1 MSALKVRIFNLI
13 IIFNPITLFFFALLE
28 KDYDKAIELYSKAIE
43 LDPGNAVYYAN
54 RSLANLRTES
64 FG

>member
-1 MSALKVRIFNLI
+1 MILDKI
-13 IIFNPITLFFFALLE
+13 
-28 KDYDKAIELYSKAIE
+28 YDKAIELYSKAID
-43 LDPGNAVYYAN
+43 LDPSNAVFYAN

>member
-1 MSALKVRIFNLI
+1 MSIFLDKV
-13 IIFNPITLFFFALLE
+13 
-28 KDYDKAIELYSKAIE
+28 YDKAIELYSKAIE
-43 LDPGNAVYYAN
+43 IDPTNAVYYAN